1 MKLTNSYAIL
11 PLYPQ
16 ADLLSRRTAKLVFAA
31 LQPITAFSDLP
42 LLFGL
47 ALLTLLHEDVA
58 IAAGASLISVGT
70 LNIGLAAFA
79 LMGGIVVGDLI
90 IYCLGLLSL
99 RVTWLRRRTEGPLL
113 ERCRTGLQK
122 NLLPALVTCR
132 LIPGV
137 LFPTYFAC
145 GAMKVPFLRFILITL
160 VTAVIHVGLLLTLM
174 TSSLESAAL
183 EMQVVGFAAVL
194 AIVGLRTK
202 TARAVLGVSM
212 ARLRRTVGPHLPD
225 ALKGMPTP
233 HAIALPGLPT
243 VPAGARTI
251 GLAER
256 IPPLLFYIPLVAQW
270 FALGIRH
277 RSLTLPTAAN
287 PSIEAGGL
295 LGESKIQC
303 IDQIGPEARRWV
315 ARSSALVN
323 RTTLTEADL
332 ERAVALADLRFP
344 LVAKPDIGWRGIGVR
359 LVHDV
364 ADLAA
369 YLRGFPDDCRV
380 ILQDYVPH
388 AGEAGIF
395 YVRLPGERAG
405 RIFSMTFRYFPHVV
419 GDGRSSLRALIAR
432 DPRAA
437 WKADLH
443 HEALAG
449 RLDEVPAEGAVVRL
463 SLVGSSRV
471 GGLYKDARAHVT
483 ATLVARFDEI
493 ADSMPNFHF
502 GRFDVRFASVERL
515 GMGEDFQIIEV
526 NGAGAEAIHMW
537 DPDFRL
543 GDAYAALFYQQALM
557 FEVAAAN
564 RARGFKPLGVREL
577 VSFQRRQQA
586 LLPLYPASN

>member
-1 MKLTNSYAIL
+1 M
-11 PLYPQ
+11 
-16 ADLLSRRTAKLVFAA
+16 
-31 LQPITAFSDLP
+31 TAFSDFP

-58 IAAGASLISVGT
+58 IAAGASLISVGS
-70 LNIGLAAFA
+70 LNIGVAALA
-79 LMGGIVVGDLI
+79 LLGGIVAGDLL
-90 IYCLGLLSL
+90 IYYLGLLSL

-113 ERCRTGLQK
+113 ERCRVALQK

-132 LIPGV
+132 LVPGV

-145 GAMKVPFLRFILITL
+145 GAMKVPFLRFIIITL
-160 VTAVIHVGLLLTLM
+160 VTAVLHVGLLLTLM
-174 TSSLESAAL
+174 TSSLEAAAV
-183 EMQVVGFAAVL
+183 EMQVIGFALVL
-194 AIVGLRTK
+194 SLVALRTR
-202 TARAVLGVSM
+202 TARSAAAAIYV
-212 ARLRRTVGPHLPD
+212 RLRRVADPHLPA

-233 HAIALPGLPT
+233 HAIALPGMPV

-251 GLAER
+251 GFAER
-256 IPPLLFYIPLVAQW
+256 IPTLLFYIPLVIQW
-270 FALGIRH
+270 FALGLRH

-303 IDQIGPEARRWV
+303 IDLIGPQARRWV
-315 ARSSALVN
+315 ARSLALVN
-323 RTTLTEADL
+323 RPTLTVDTLDATV
-332 ERAVALADLRFP
+332 RGAGMVFP
-344 LVAKPDIGWRGIGVR
+344 LVAKPDIGWRGFGVR
-359 LVHDV
+359 LVRDLD
-364 ADLAA
+364 DLAG
-369 YLRGFPDDCRV
+369 YLRGFPDACTL

-395 YVRLPGERAG
+395 YARLPGERSG

-419 GDGRSSLRALIAR
+419 GDGRSTLRALIAR
-432 DPRAA
+432 DPRAS

-443 HEALAG
+443 HEALAD
-449 RLDEVPAEGAVVRL
+449 RLDEVPETGTVVRL

-471 GGLYKDARAHVT
+471 GGLYKDAGAHVT
-483 ATLVARFDEI
+483 ATLTARFDEI
-493 ADSMPNFHF
+493 ADTMPNFHF
-502 GRFDVRFASVERL
+502 GRFDVRFASVEQL
-515 GMGEDFQIIEV
+515 ELGEDFQIIEV

-543 GDAYAALFYQQALM
+543 TDAYAVLFHQQALM

-564 RARGFKPLGVREL
+564 RARGFKPLTVLEL
-577 VSFQRRQQA
+577 IRYQRRQQT

>member
-1 MKLTNSYAIL
+1 M
-11 PLYPQ
+11 
-16 ADLLSRRTAKLVFAA
+16 
-31 LQPITAFSDLP
+31 TAFSDFP

-58 IAAGASLISVGT
+58 IAAGASLISVGS
-70 LNIGLAAFA
+70 LNIGVAALA
-79 LMGGIVVGDLI
+79 LLGGIIAGDLF
-90 IYCLGLLSL
+90 IYYLGMMSL
-99 RVTWLRRRTEGPLL
+99 KVTWLRQRTEGPLL
-113 ERCRTGLQK
+113 ERCRGALQK

-132 LIPGV
+132 LVPGV

-145 GAMKVPFLRFILITL
+145 GAMKVPFIRFIVITL

-174 TSSLESAAL
+174 TSSLEAAAV
-183 EMQVVGFAAVL
+183 EMQAIGLVAVL
-194 AIVGLRTK
+194 SLVGLRTR
-202 TARAVLGVSM
+202 TARSAASALY
-212 ARLRRTVGPHLPD
+212 ARLCRVLDPHLPE
-225 ALKGMPTP
+225 ALKGMPAP
-233 HAIALPGLPT
+233 RAIVLPGMPV

-251 GLAER
+251 GFAER
-256 IPPLLFYIPLVAQW
+256 IPPLLFYIPLVVQW

-303 IDQIGPEARRWV
+303 INQIGPNARCWV
-315 ARSSALVN
+315 ARSVALVK
-323 RTTLTEADL
+323 RPTLTVAALDA
-332 ERAVALADLRFP
+332 AVRTADLRFP

-359 LVHDV
+359 LVRDLD
-364 ADLAA
+364 DLAG
-369 YLRGFPDDCRV
+369 YLGGFPDDCRV
-380 ILQDYVPH
+380 ILQDYIAH

-395 YVRLPGERAG
+395 YARLPGERCG

-419 GDGRSSLRALIAR
+419 GDGTSSLRALIAR
-432 DPRAA
+432 DPRAS

-449 RLDEVPAEGAVVRL
+449 RLDEIPPAGTIVRL

-471 GGLYKDARAHVT
+471 GGLYKDAGAHVT
-483 ATLVARFDEI
+483 ATLAARFDEI
-493 ADSMPNFHF
+493 ADTMPNFHF
-502 GRFDVRFASVERL
+502 GRFDVRFESVDRL
-515 GMGEDFQIIEV
+515 ELGEGFQIIEV

-543 GDAYAALFYQQALM
+543 TDAYAALFHQQALM

-564 RARGFKPLGVREL
+564 RARGFQPLTLLEL
-577 VSFQRRQQA
+577 VRYQRRQQA

>member
-1 MKLTNSYAIL
+1 M
-11 PLYPQ
+11 
-16 ADLLSRRTAKLVFAA
+16 FAA

-79 LMGGIVVGDLI
+79 LLGGIVVGDLI
-90 IYCLGLLSL
+90 IYFLGMLSL
-99 RVTWLRRRTEGPLL
+99 RVAWLQKRTEGPLL
-113 ERCRTGLQK
+113 ERCRSGLQK
-122 NLLPALVTCR
+122 NLWPALVTCR
-132 LIPGV
+132 LVPGV

-145 GAMKVPFLRFILITL
+145 GAMKVPFVRFIIITL

-174 TSSLESAAL
+174 TSSLEAAAF
-183 EMQVVGFAAVL
+183 EMQAIGAVL
-194 AIVGLRTK
+194 VLSIVGLRTK
-202 TARAVLGVSM
+202 TARSAM
-212 ARLRRTVGPHLPD
+212 ATAFARIQRIVGPHLPD
-225 ALKGMPTP
+225 MLKGMPTP
-233 HAIALPGLPT
+233 HAIALPGLPV
-243 VPAGARTI
+243 VPAGAPTI

-256 IPPLLFYIPLVAQW
+256 IPPLLFYIPLVVQW

-303 IDQIGPEARRWV
+303 IDLIGPEARRWV
-315 ARSSALVN
+315 ARSAALVN
-323 RTTLTEADL
+323 RATLTEADL
-332 ERAVALADLRFP
+332 ERAVSAADLRFP

-364 ADLAA
+364 ADLAG
-369 YLRGFPDDCRV
+369 YLRGFPEDCRV

-395 YVRLPGERAG
+395 YVRLPGERSG

-419 GDGRSSLRALIAR
+419 GDGRSTLRALIAR
-432 DPRAA
+432 DPRAG

-443 HEALAG
+443 HEALAD
-449 RLDEVPAEGAVVRL
+449 RLDEVPPPGKVVRL

-502 GRFDVRFASVERL
+502 GRFDVRFASVEQL
-515 GMGEDFQIIEV
+515 HMGEDFQIIEV

-537 DPDFRL
+537 DPEFRL
-543 GDAYAALFYQQALM
+543 TDAYAALFHQQALM

-564 RARGFKPLGVREL
+564 RARGFKPLTAMEL
-577 VSFQRRQQA
+577 VRYQRRQQA

>member
-1 MKLTNSYAIL
+1 M
-11 PLYPQ
+11 
-16 ADLLSRRTAKLVFAA
+16 
-31 LQPITAFSDLP
+31 
-42 LLFGL
+42 
-47 ALLTLLHEDVA
+47 
-58 IAAGASLISVGT
+58 
-70 LNIGLAAFA
+70 
-79 LMGGIVVGDLI
+79 
-90 IYCLGLLSL
+90 
-99 RVTWLRRRTEGPLL
+99 L
-113 ERCRTGLQK
+113 ERCRTALQK

-132 LIPGV
+132 LVPGV

-145 GAMKVPFLRFILITL
+145 GAMKVPFLRFIIITI
-160 VTAVIHVGLLLTLM
+160 VTAVLHVGLLLTLL
-174 TSSLESAAL
+174 TSSLEAAAV
-183 EMQVVGFAAVL
+183 EMQVIGLVTVL
-194 AIVGLRTK
+194 VIVGLRTR
-202 TARAVLGVSM
+202 TARSVLAPLASRLSRAVE
-212 ARLRRTVGPHLPD
+212 PHLPA

-233 HAIALPGLPT
+233 HAIALPGMPV

-256 IPPLLFYIPLVAQW
+256 IPPLLFYIPLVIQW

-277 RSLTLPTAAN
+277 RSLSLPTAAN

-303 IDQIGPEARRWV
+303 IDLIGPQARRWV
-315 ARSSALVN
+315 AKSVALVN
-323 RTTLTEADL
+323 RPELTAPDL
-332 ERAVALADLRFP
+332 ERVAESADLAFP

-359 LVHDV
+359 LVRDS

-369 YLRGFPDDCRV
+369 YLAGFPADCRV
-380 ILQDYVPH
+380 ILQDYVPY

-395 YVRLPGERAG
+395 YVRLPGERSG

-419 GDGRSSLRALIAR
+419 GDGRSNLRALIAR

-449 RLDEVPAEGAVVRL
+449 RLDEVPAEGEVVRL

-515 GMGEDFQIIEV
+515 ELGEDIQIIEV

-543 GDAYAALFYQQALM
+543 TDAYAALFHQQALM

-564 RARGFKPLGVREL
+564 RARGFAPLTALEL
-577 VSFQRRQQA
+577 VRFQRRQQA

>member
-1 MKLTNSYAIL
+1 ML
-11 PLYPQ
+11 
-16 ADLLSRRTAKLVFAA
+16 AA
-31 LQPITAFSDLP
+31 LQPITAFSDFP

-70 LNIGLAAFA
+70 LNIGLAALA
-79 LMGGIVVGDLI
+79 LLGGIVAGDLF
-90 IYCLGLLSL
+90 IYFLGILSL

-113 ERCRTGLQK
+113 ERCRTALQK

-132 LIPGV
+132 LVPGV

-145 GAMKVPFLRFILITL
+145 GAMKVPFLRFIVITI
-160 VTAVIHVGLLLTLM
+160 VTAVLHVGLLLTLL
-174 TSSLESAAL
+174 TSSLEAAAV
-183 EMQVVGFAAVL
+183 EMQAIGLVTVL
-194 AIVGLRTK
+194 VIVGLRTR
-202 TARAVLGVSM
+202 TARSALAPLAS
-212 ARLRRTVGPHLPD
+212 RLSRVIGPHLPA

-233 HAIALPGLPT
+233 HAIALPGMPV

-256 IPPLLFYIPLVAQW
+256 IPPLLFYIPLVIQW

-277 RSLTLPTAAN
+277 RSLSLPTAAN

-303 IDQIGPEARRWV
+303 IDLIGPQARRWV
-315 ARSSALVN
+315 AKSVALVN
-323 RTTLTEADL
+323 RPDLSTAELERVAESADL
-332 ERAVALADLRFP
+332 AFP

-359 LVHDV
+359 LVRDS

-369 YLRGFPDDCRV
+369 YLAGFPADCRV
-380 ILQDYVPH
+380 ILQDYVPY

-395 YVRLPGERAG
+395 YVRLPGEQSG

-449 RLDEVPAEGAVVRL
+449 RLDEVPAEGDVVRL

-515 GMGEDFQIIEV
+515 ELGEDIQIIEV

-543 GDAYAALFYQQALM
+543 TDAYAALFHQQALM

-564 RARGFKPLGVREL
+564 RARGFAPLTALEL
-577 VSFQRRQQA
+577 VRFQRRQQA

>member
-1 MKLTNSYAIL
+1 M
-11 PLYPQ
+11 
-16 ADLLSRRTAKLVFAA
+16 
-31 LQPITAFSDLP
+31 TAFSDFP

-58 IAAGASLISVGT
+58 IAAGASLISVGS
-70 LNIGLAAFA
+70 LNIGVAALA
-79 LMGGIVVGDLI
+79 LLGGIIAGDLF
-90 IYCLGLLSL
+90 IYYLGMMSL
-99 RVTWLRRRTEGPLL
+99 KVTWLRQRTEGPLL
-113 ERCRTGLQK
+113 ERCRGALQK

-132 LIPGV
+132 LVPGV

-145 GAMKVPFLRFILITL
+145 GAMKVPFIRFIVITL

-174 TSSLESAAL
+174 TSSLEAAAV
-183 EMQVVGFAAVL
+183 EMQAIGLVAVL
-194 AIVGLRTK
+194 SLVGLRTR
-202 TARAVLGVSM
+202 TARSAASALY
-212 ARLRRTVGPHLPD
+212 ARLCRVLDPHLPE
-225 ALKGMPTP
+225 ALKGMPAP
-233 HAIALPGLPT
+233 RAIVLPGMPV

-251 GLAER
+251 GFAER
-256 IPPLLFYIPLVAQW
+256 IPPMLFYIPLVVQW

-303 IDQIGPEARRWV
+303 IDQIGPSARCWV
-315 ARSSALVN
+315 ARSVALVK
-323 RTTLTEADL
+323 RPTLTVAALDA
-332 ERAVALADLRFP
+332 AVRTADLRFP

-359 LVHDV
+359 LVRDLD
-364 ADLAA
+364 DLAG
-369 YLRGFPDDCRV
+369 YLGGFPDDCRV
-380 ILQDYVPH
+380 ILQDYIAH

-395 YVRLPGERAG
+395 YARLPGERCG

-419 GDGRSSLRALIAR
+419 GDGTSSLRALIAR
-432 DPRAA
+432 DPRAS

-449 RLDEVPAEGAVVRL
+449 RLDEIPPAGTVVRL

-471 GGLYKDARAHVT
+471 GGLYKDAGAHVT
-483 ATLVARFDEI
+483 ATLAARFDEI
-493 ADSMPNFHF
+493 ADTMPNFHF
-502 GRFDVRFASVERL
+502 GRFDVRFESVDRL
-515 GMGEDFQIIEV
+515 ELGEGFQIIEV

-543 GDAYAALFYQQALM
+543 TDAYAALFHQQALM

-564 RARGFKPLGVREL
+564 RARGFQPLTLLEL
-577 VSFQRRQQA
+577 VRFQRRQQA

>member
-1 MKLTNSYAIL
+1 M
-11 PLYPQ
+11 
-16 ADLLSRRTAKLVFAA
+16 
-31 LQPITAFSDLP
+31 TAFSDFP

-58 IAAGASLISVGT
+58 IAAGASLISVGS
-70 LNIGLAAFA
+70 LNIGVAALA
-79 LMGGIVVGDLI
+79 LLGGIIAGDLF
-90 IYCLGLLSL
+90 IYYLGMMSL
-99 RVTWLRRRTEGPLL
+99 KVTWLRQRTEGPLL
-113 ERCRTGLQK
+113 ERCRGALQK

-132 LIPGV
+132 LVPGV

-145 GAMKVPFLRFILITL
+145 GAMKVPFIRFIVITL

-174 TSSLESAAL
+174 TSSLEAAAV
-183 EMQVVGFAAVL
+183 EMQAIGLVAVL
-194 AIVGLRTK
+194 SLVGLRTR
-202 TARAVLGVSM
+202 TARSAASALY
-212 ARLRRTVGPHLPD
+212 ARLRRVLDPHLPE
-225 ALKGMPTP
+225 ALKGMPAP
-233 HAIALPGLPT
+233 RAIVLPGMPV

-251 GLAER
+251 GFAER
-256 IPPLLFYIPLVAQW
+256 IPPMLFYIPLVVQW

-277 RSLTLPTAAN
+277 RSLALPTAAN

-303 IDQIGPEARRWV
+303 IDQIGPSARCWV
-315 ARSSALVN
+315 ARSVALVK
-323 RTTLTEADL
+323 RPTLTVAALDA
-332 ERAVALADLRFP
+332 AVRTADLRFP

-359 LVHDV
+359 LVRDLD
-364 ADLAA
+364 DLAG
-369 YLRGFPDDCRV
+369 YLGGFPDDCRV
-380 ILQDYVPH
+380 ILQDYIAH

-395 YVRLPGERAG
+395 YARLPGERCG

-419 GDGRSSLRALIAR
+419 GDGTSSLRALIAR
-432 DPRAA
+432 DPRAS

-449 RLDEVPAEGAVVRL
+449 RLDEIPPAGTVVRL

-471 GGLYKDARAHVT
+471 GGLYKDAGAHVT
-483 ATLVARFDEI
+483 ATLAARFDEI
-493 ADSMPNFHF
+493 ADTMPNFHF
-502 GRFDVRFASVERL
+502 GRFDVRFESVDRL
-515 GMGEDFQIIEV
+515 ELGEGFQIIEV

-543 GDAYAALFYQQALM
+543 TDAYAALFHQQALM

-564 RARGFKPLGVREL
+564 RARGFQPLTLLEL
-577 VSFQRRQQA
+577 VRYQRRQQA